1 MPLSREQRS
10 GDEASPNST
19 KLETNSSTE
28 SSVGSELGCESAGSS
43 TRITLEVGESS
54 SEWTNKKLTPKRY
67 TLECLETERAVL
79 VNFSEF
85 SSKQVTKS
93 LLDDI
98 YSLAGVLE
106 AEELIVTIS
115 PLNSEGSKI
124 LRSLYVFGFEREEG
138 KKFGSGEIVVRIDV
152 NQEYDYVDTL

>member
-1 MPLSREQRS
+1 MCIRDS
-10 GDEASPNST
+10 
-19 KLETNSSTE
+19 
-28 SSVGSELGCESAGSS
+28 
-43 TRITLEVGESS
+43 
-54 SEWTNKKLTPKRY
+54 Y

-79 VNFSEF
+79 MDFSKFFSKEVNRY
-85 SSKQVTKS
+85 

-115 PLNSEGSKI
+115 PLNPEKSKI
-124 LRSLYVFGFEREEG
+124 LRNLYVFGFEKEEG
-138 KKFGSGEIVVRIDV
+138 KKSGSGKIVARIDV